1 MSTQV
6 NVRVYPCEGA
16 EMDAV
21 FCWHLDWQVSSV
33 AQISNSLGQM
43 FSTVEYLTLGQNAH
57 DQPCEEHNEL
67 FRNLQMDG
75 EKFPLEPLPE
85 VQ

>member
-6 NVRVYPCEGA
+6 NVRVYSCEGA
-16 EMDAV
+16 EMHAV

-43 FSTVEYLTLGQNAH
+43 FSAVEYLTLGQNAY
-57 DQPCEEHNEL
+57 D
-67 FRNLQMDG
+67 
-75 EKFPLEPLPE
+75 
-85 VQ
+85 